1 MLGSLSSFCFTSMRS
16 IMKPY
21 YVAICAVLLLG
32 CNHTTTG
39 VPTQTAVKS
48 LPTPPLATES
58 PLLTVGQL
66 RQDMLAY
73 NLKPVRV
80 KALIVDFGD
89 GAVSQ
94 GCEQAGAFGSKA
106 IDANIT
112 SDVWDKCQNTSSGWI
127 IADDLGSY
135 FTSSNFTGTKSGHL
149 LVQPAVP
156 TVHYL
161 DYVEIDG
168 VYDANAN
175 TIQATKITTTSHYAG
190 VTK

>member
-1 MLGSLSSFCFTSMRS
+1 
-16 IMKPY
+16 MKPY
-21 YVAICAVLLLG
+21 YVVICAVSLLG
-32 CNHTTTG
+32 CNHGNTG
-39 VPTQTAVKS
+39 NPARTAVKS
-48 LPTPPLATES
+48 LPMSTLAIEP

-66 RQDMLAY
+66 RRGMLAY

-94 GCEQAGAFGSKA
+94 SCEQAAAFGSKA
-106 IDANIT
+106 IGANIT
-112 SDVWDKCQNTSSGWI
+112 SDIWSKSQNTSSGWI

-135 FTSSNFTGTKSGHL
+135 FTSSNFTGTNSGHL

-161 DYVEIDG
+161 DYVEISG
-168 VYDANAN
+168 VYDANTN
-175 TIQATKITTTSHYAG
+175 SIQATSITTKSHYSG
-190 VTK
+190 VAK

>member
-1 MLGSLSSFCFTSMRS
+1 
-16 IMKPY
+16 MKPY
-21 YVAICAVLLLG
+21 HFIAVVCAVSILG
-32 CNHTTTG
+32 CNHANTG
-39 VPTQTAVKS
+39 SPAQTIAKSQPMSSVPIE
-48 LPTPPLATES
+48 L
-58 PLLTVGQL
+58 PLLTVSQL
-66 RQDMLAY
+66 KQGMLAY

-94 GCEQAGAFGSKA
+94 SCEQAATFGSKA
-106 IDANIT
+106 VDANIT
-112 SDVWDKCQNTSSGWI
+112 SDIWSKAQNTSSGWI

-135 FTSSNFTGTKSGHL
+135 FTSSNFTGTNSGHL

-161 DYVEIDG
+161 DYVEIRG

-175 TIQATKITTTSHYAG
+175 SIQVTSITTTGHSSGA
-190 VTK
+190 VK